1 MMTHKRRNSRNDF
14 VTRMFRRIFH
24 CVAGM
29 AESLKVML
37 QCQSIILRRKDPVDL
52 LREKV
57 LGVREHVVES
67 SRITESDM
75 IPAVP

>member
-1 MMTHKRRNSRNDF
+1 
-14 VTRMFRRIFH
+14 
-24 CVAGM
+24 M

-52 LREKV
+52 LREEV